1 MSMNEDR
8 YKKDIATIECL
19 ALFVSVVGILSALGV
34 ILCAALELV

>member
-1 MSMNEDR
+1 MSKDR
-8 YKKDIATIECL
+8 FKKDIATIECL

>member
-1 MSMNEDR
+1 MSMDR
-8 YKKDIATIECL
+8 FKKDIATIERL